1 MPTPTSYP
9 PRPPPQRLVSPAEEH
24 LQHLQ
29 STVALLKAAEAESA
43 EESERLA
50 GAMAATIAEG
60 VPELPEPEPE
70 LLPPLPPVPMNPASL
85 TGLWRAWGS
94 VQSGGQTEE
103 FLQLDVRVS
112 GRVSGMVDSDG
123 DGVWSEDD
131 CRIASGL
138 FNGAS
143 NIVRFVQIYAAKEL
157 LDVRWTARYD
167 KATDTFTD
175 GSWMTDDG
183 PGGVFSMERTTEE
196 QMLNREGADA
206 AREMKSPGGA
216 GAG

>member
-1 MPTPTSYP
+1 M
-9 PRPPPQRLVSPAEEH
+9 QN
-24 LQHLQ
+24 
-29 STVALLKAAEAESA
+29 
-43 EESERLA
+43 
-50 GAMAATIAEG
+50 GA
-60 VPELPEPEPE
+60 
-70 LLPPLPPVPMNPASL
+70 
-85 TGLWRAWGS
+85 
-94 VQSGGQTEE
+94 QTEE

>member
-1 MPTPTSYP
+1 MSY
-9 PRPPPQRLVSPAEEH
+9 R
-24 LQHLQ
+24 
-29 STVALLKAAEAESA
+29 
-43 EESERLA
+43 
-50 GAMAATIAEG
+50 ATQGHRDLGME
-60 VPELPEPEPE
+60 PEPEPE
-70 LLPPLPPVPMNPASL
+70 PPLGAAQQLS
-85 TGLWRAWGS
+85 GLWRAKGKTMR
-94 VQSGGQTEE
+94 GGRTEE
-103 FLQLDVRVS
+103 FLQLDVSAS
-112 GRVSGMVDSDG
+112 GVVTGMVDSDG

-196 QMLNREGADA
+196 QMLNREGAA
-206 AREMKSPGGA
+206 SAREMKSPGGA